1 MERKTPKKIIVEYE
15 DGTKKELE
23 KDVTAYFENSMFSLD
38 MAQFEKTDIVRLTYA
53 LICALH
59 QMGLSDMLVKYI
71 KGEIQV
77 E

>member
-1 MERKTPKKIIVEYE
+1 MAAHFE
-15 DGTKKELE
+15 D
-23 KDVTAYFENSMFSLD
+23 SMLSLD
-38 MAQFEKTDIVRLTYA
+38 MAQFEKTDIVHLTYA